1 MASYSKQ
8 MQRIV
13 AEYRASGEPWP
24 ASTKTIAAWAI
35 DNGKWELPQSAAL
48 AKCAEDIS
56 RAMREEYITD
66 AQGRRVR
73 VKHPATVRRGSEQL
87 VLWDDLRTATREHM
101 KLSFQ
106 QRRQQIV
113 GDCRQLKIDV
123 DSYNDRHPNVE
134 PIQMIFDFTR
144 DLAEIEA
151 AA

>member
-13 AEYRASGEPWP
+13 AEYRASGTGWP
-24 ASTKTIAAWAI
+24 ASSKTIANWAI
-35 DNGKWELPQSAAL
+35 ENGKWELLQSAAL
-48 AKCAEDIS
+48 AKCADDIS

-73 VKHPATVRRGSEQL
+73 VKHPATIRRGSEQL
-87 VLWDDLRTATREHM
+87 VLWDDLRTAPREHM
-101 KLSFQ
+101 RLSFQ

-113 GDCRQLKIDV
+113 GDCKQLKTDV
-123 DSYNDRHPNVE
+123 DSYNDRNLDAE